1 MVRRLATGK
10 LREFAKLQNE
20 HGVLLPLLHEN
31 MLEAFGPN
39 LDRRADLMH
48 PSDMS
53 HGDWCP
59 RAEYYKLTGVPMPEE
74 KFNRVLENIF
84 DEGYEIQYKWQ
95 RRMRAT
101 RKLWGRWLCQLC
113 GADELGLEPDL
124 MGCRNS
130 HGHMWK
136 YDEVPLLNEDIMVG
150 GSADGAIDDYLVEIK
165 SVGIGTM
172 RIEAPKLLAKH
183 YTHTTEGNKLYDLDS
198 VWRELNR
205 PFTAHVI
212 QTQWYLWLA
221 KQLGLPFTKVRFIY
235 EYKWNQQV
243 KEFDIAQSDAAIQPQ
258 LDNVADMLYALEVG
272 EPPACIGS
280 PPCKVCPVIE
290 RSLNGKNGTRT
301 SIRSANGARKYD
313 SSYAPAQSGNLAVT
327 VGREAIRGPSQP
339 ATGRNVRVRQG
350 DHGATPEAN
359 RLAQVP
365 GRAGSTG
372 SRGRTVRRQGNDQ
385 DNGAEGL

>member
-113 GADELGLEPDL
+113 GADELGLEPD
-124 MGCRNS
+124 R
-130 HGHMWK
+130 
-136 YDEVPLLNEDIMVG
+136 
-150 GSADGAIDDYLVEIK
+150 
-165 SVGIGTM
+165 
-172 RIEAPKLLAKH
+172 
-183 YTHTTEGNKLYDLDS
+183 
-198 VWRELNR
+198 R
-205 PFTAHVI
+205 PA
-212 QTQWYLWLA
+212 
-221 KQLGLPFTKVRFIY
+221 
-235 EYKWNQQV
+235 N
-243 KEFDIAQSDAAIQPQ
+243 
-258 LDNVADMLYALEVG
+258 
-272 EPPACIGS
+272 GS
-280 PPCKVCPVIE
+280 P
-290 RSLNGKNGTRT
+290 
-301 SIRSANGARKYD
+301 ARRR
-313 SSYAPAQSGNLAVT
+313 AV
-327 VGREAIRGPSQP
+327 RR
-339 ATGRNVRVRQG
+339 
-350 DHGATPEAN
+350 
-359 RLAQVP
+359 
-365 GRAGSTG
+365 GRAAG
-372 SRGRTVRRQGNDQ
+372 GRAPTRRRN
-385 DNGAEGL
+385 AMERTARPR